1 MKTESTPPNEPPTP
15 PSAVSKA
22 DSTSPTAATMALSD
36 DAAPRAKKA
45 GVGPVRTRTAPSK
58 TFVCRGFGDCSMVF
72 SRSEHLARHVRKH
85 TGERPFACHCGK
97 QFSRLDNLRQA
108 SHAQTVHSD
117 KTDLNERMMR
127 DLTSLHTALA
137 ASSHR
142 NLPRLSPS
150 QATASQTSRS
160 QPSTPNDSHPPSAGV
175 VPSMAYE
182 SWRRDDFSQ
191 ESFLGGQ
198 SFRPEHQSFR
208 NQHLSIPSSFPS
220 GHSSYAPIS
229 EHRFQPAASD
239 FHPHAA
245 GRDSIGR
252 FPTTNTHVN
261 GSFERTYTGRD
272 GYDRSPLD
280 RLDARERSVDDGGGS
295 KPFTSGGSAGGG
307 LPPISSLIPREQHA
321 QPLFP
326 PTSRPATSGSISGWR
341 PPSGPLGRP
350 ATSAGSWLPPL
361 DGRPGLSARPAT
373 AAAPLGFGPSA
384 PSSRPGTSGG
394 HGGIDRSGDVFAFEP
409 PALASSRYDDGD
421 GDDRSFRDRDDGS
434 SRSFGLPFGLRPG
447 TAPAASFDRAGRSR
461 EWERERAWY
470 GRDQSSERRAR
481 RSEFE
486 RDGDGDERRY
496 HGSGRYEHSAI
507 DDWNHQRLAS
517 RHASPS
523 PDRSPD
529 PSMESRRRE
538 SGGLYPGDSDREVG
552 LLSPNGGGYDSPFSY
567 HPPGLAPRKRSYD
580 FGPGDAGGADS
591 RPSSRRLTLMEL
603 CSTESASDDHAAT
616 PLGVSAHGK
625 PPVERGRE
633 PPSLVRPATVSGGD
647 SGGLPGIASFSYRTQ
662 PDTIHE
668 RTGSLSL
675 GPAADKIGTTI
686 RDSNER
692 GNSLPPPPSPPPT
705 AVGRRDDDGAPGRE
719 RQRERLFER
728 RDPVHGSYD
737 ESDDDGYQWGTSVSD
752 PAVGPS
758 STASHWRERER
769 LRGQV
774 RTPISPPPT
783 ATGVRAGS
791 AA

>member
-1 MKTESTPPNEPPTP
+1 MKTESTPPKDPPTP
-15 PSAVSKA
+15 PSGMAKA
-22 DSTSPTAATMALSD
+22 TSTSPATATTALAD
-36 DAAPRAKKA
+36 DGAPRAKKA
-45 GVGPVRTRTAPSK
+45 GVGPVRTRAAPSK

-72 SRSEHLARHVRKH
+72 SRSEHLARH
-85 TGERPFACHCGK
+85 
-97 QFSRLDNLRQA
+97 
-108 SHAQTVHSD
+108 HAQTVHSD
-117 KTDLNERMMR
+117 KGDLNERMMR

-150 QATASQTSRS
+150 QATASQGSRS

-198 SFRPEHQSFR
+198 SFRTEHQHQSFR
-208 NQHLSIPSSFPS
+208 TQHITIPSAFPP
-220 GHSSYAPIS
+220 GHHSYAPLS
-229 EHRFQPAASD
+229 DHRFQPAASD
-239 FHPHAA
+239 FHTHAS

-252 FPTTNTHVN
+252 FPSTNAQHVH
-261 GSFERTYTGRD
+261 GSFERSHPGRD
-272 GYDRSPLD
+272 GYERPLVD
-280 RLDARERSVDDGGGS
+280 RLDTRDRAVDDGGGS

-321 QPLFP
+321 QSLFP

-361 DGRPGLSARPAT
+361 DGRPGLAARPAT

-384 PSSRPGTSGG
+384 PSSRPGTSSGPG
-394 HGGIDRSGDVFAFEP
+394 LIDRSGDVFAFEP

-421 GDDRSFRDRDDGS
+421 GHDRSSRDRDDES
-434 SRSFGLPFGLRPG
+434 PRSFGLPFGLRPG

-461 EWERERAWY
+461 EWERERTWY
-470 GRDQSSERRAR
+470 GRDQSSERRSR
-481 RSEFE
+481 RGEFE
-486 RDGDGDERRY
+486 RDGDGDERGY
-496 HGSGRYEHSAI
+496 YGSRRHEHSAL
-507 DDWNHQRLAS
+507 DRWDVERLAS

-529 PSMESRRRE
+529 ASMESRRRE

-580 FGPGDAGGADS
+580 FGPGDAGADS

-603 CSTESASDDHAAT
+603 CSTESALDDHAAGA
-616 PLGVSAHGK
+616 PLGVPAHGK
-625 PPVERGRE
+625 SPVERGRE
-633 PPSLVRPATVSGGD
+633 PPPLVRPATVSGGD
-647 SGGLPGIASFSYRTQ
+647 GSGLPGIASFGYRTQ

-668 RTGSLSL
+668 RAG
-675 GPAADKIGTTI
+675 AAAAGKIGTTV
-686 RDSNER
+686 RDTDER
-692 GNSLPPPPSPPPT
+692 GDSLPPPPSPPPT
-705 AVGRRDDDGAPGRE
+705 AVGRRDDDGAPTGQRE

-737 ESDDDGYQWGTSVSD
+737 DESDDGYQRGAGLSD
-752 PAVGPS
+752 PAVGAS
-758 STASHWRERER
+758 SAASHWRERER

-791 AA
+791 TS